1 LSEPRPLLDIDD
13 IDVYFGKRRSKRQVI
28 RSAAFHVAAGEIVGL
43 IGESGS
49 GKSTIAR
56 AVLGLADVSR
66 GHIHIGGEEVTRF
79 SASQWR
85 DFRRR
90 GVVQYVFQDPSRSL
104 DADLTIADSI
114 AEPLRIRGGLSR
126 AEIDAA
132 VRAFAAK
139 VLLDEALLPRFPG
152 EISGGQ
158 RQRASIARAL
168 ITQPRLIILDEPV
181 TALDAANRVQV
192 LASLIALRSEDVGL
206 LYISHDLGSVAGITD
221 RTAVLYQGSVVESD
235 ETSELVNNPQHP
247 YTRLLVGSAPTLSGP
262 PLDRRQR
269 SELRAEL
276 ELLSA

>member
-1 LSEPRPLLDIDD
+1 LSETQPLLDVDD
-13 IDVYFGKRRSKRQVI
+13 IDVYFGKRRSKRHII
-28 RSAAFHVAAGEIVGL
+28 RSAALRVGAGEIVGL

-56 AVLGLADVSR
+56 AVLGLVDVSR
-66 GHIHIGGEEVTRF
+66 GHIHIGGEDVTTF

-85 DFRRR
+85 AFRRR

-104 DADLTIADSI
+104 DADLSLADSI

-126 AEIDAA
+126 ADIADT
-132 VRAFAAK
+132 VRSFAAK
-139 VLLDEALLPRFPG
+139 VLLDETLLPRYPG
-152 EISGGQ
+152 EVSGGQ

-192 LASLIALRSEDVGL
+192 LASLTALRSEEVGL
-206 LYISHDLGSVAGITD
+206 IYISHDLGSVAGITD
-221 RTAVLYQGSVVESD
+221 RTAVLYQGAVVESD
-235 ETSELVNNPQHP
+235 VTSELVNNPEHP

-262 PLDRRQR
+262 SLNRRER